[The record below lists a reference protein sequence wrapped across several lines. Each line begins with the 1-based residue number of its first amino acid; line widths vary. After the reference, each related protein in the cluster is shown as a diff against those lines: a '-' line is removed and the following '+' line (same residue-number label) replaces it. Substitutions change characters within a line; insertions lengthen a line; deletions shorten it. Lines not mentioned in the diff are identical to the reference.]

1 MLTTRLRS
9 SIAQER
15 SLLLSI
21 PIASSIAIR
30 ALEMLRSRSNGR
42 ERGAIPF
49 DVIVKSLENPYCAYE
64 WSVGCFEDDDTRV
77 AELVCREEET
87 EGANEEERDEVERW
101 VEVGEAVG

>member
-15 SLLLSI
+15 SLLL
-21 PIASSIAIR
+21 PTPIAIR
-30 ALEMLRSRSNGR
+30 ALEMLRSRPNGR

-49 DVIVKSLENPYCAYE
+49 DLIAQSLENPYYAYE
-64 WSVGCFEDDDTRV
+64 WGVRCFEDDDARV